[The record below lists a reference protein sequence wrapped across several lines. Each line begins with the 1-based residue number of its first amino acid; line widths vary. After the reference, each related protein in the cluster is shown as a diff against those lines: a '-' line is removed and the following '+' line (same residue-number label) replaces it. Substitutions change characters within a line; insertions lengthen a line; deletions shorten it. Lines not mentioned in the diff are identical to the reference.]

1 MEKLDRVENLVILHT
16 CVTEYDREW
25 FWIILVRSRPIL
37 LTILLRIKRI
47 VKTVEETIYFRH
59 FGVVG

>member
-1 MEKLDRVENLVILHT
+1 MEKLDRVENLVILHI
-16 CVTEYDREW
+16 CVTEYDRVW